1 MIVMLVP
8 LIIFNLVNIFG
19 TETLQLFG
27 VSFVKLA
34 NYRSGE
40 ANTRILL
47 GKIICCIAAMFY
59 EDGLSY
65 NSNLFGVLYLT
76 STVIVVYSMLVNY
89 KKLNF
94 HKYTFKMFLIFLLI
108 SNIIVNI
115 LNVTNCNKFST
126 GYISILMILILGII
140 SYKKLQKQKII

>member
-59 EDGLSY
+59 GDDLSY
-65 NSNLFGVLYLT
+65 NSNQFGILYLI
-76 STVIVVYSMLVNY
+76 STIIVVYSMLVNY

-140 SYKKLQKQKII
+140 TYKKLQKQKII

>member
-19 TETLQLFG
+19 TETLQLLG

-34 NYRSGE
+34 KYRSDE
-40 ANTRILL
+40 ASNGMLI

-59 EDGLSY
+59 GDGLSY

-94 HKYTFKMFLIFLLI
+94 RKYTFKMFLVLLLI
-108 SNIIVNI
+108 SNVIMNI
-115 LNVTNCNKFST
+115 LNEANCNKFST

>member
-47 GKIICCIAAMFY
+47 GKIICCITAMFY
-59 EDGLSY
+59 GDDLSY
-65 NSNLFGVLYLT
+65 NSNQFGILYLI
-76 STVIVVYSMLVNY
+76 STIIVVYSILTNY

-140 SYKKLQKQKII
+140 TYKKLQKQKII

>member
-1 MIVMLVP
+1 MLVP

-47 GKIICCIAAMFY
+47 GKIICCIVAMFY
-59 EDGLSY
+59 ADGLSY
-65 NSNLFGVLYLT
+65 NSNQFGILYLT
-76 STVIVVYSMLVNY
+76 STIIVVYSMLVNY

-108 SNIIVNI
+108 SNIIMNI

-140 SYKKLQKQKII
+140 TYKKLQKQKII